1 MPQYFSDATG
11 ARTQAPY
18 IKSVM
23 LYLLSY
29 GIDPDYYYF
38 EILTSVIKKIVG
50 RGGFEPP
57 KPKHLIYSQA
67 HLTALEPSHNALEH
81 HHVS

>member
-1 MPQYFSDATG
+1 MPQFFSDATG

-38 EILTSVIKKIVG
+38 EILTSVIKKNCGKG
-50 RGGFEPP
+50 RIRTSE
-57 KPKHLIYSQA
+57 A
-67 HLTALEPSHNALEH
+67 EALDLQSSPFDRSGTFP
-81 HHVS
+81 